1 MERDRF
7 DTLTRVFA
15 KSGSRRAALGALLG
29 AGLLG
34 TGLDALAR
42 KGNGKSKRKTR
53 GGAGKK
59 RGNNRKGVKASG
71 QGNGKGNLG
80 NSVCAKWCH
89 DTFDGKEAG
98 QCTAA
103 AAKGEGPCYECGG
116 PQADPDAGCCETTED
131 CCGNQVCNTETN
143 RCVVPCGDENCD
155 PDTQKC
161 CTNVGSSDGPV
172 CIAYDECCTVG
183 RLDVCL
189 PNTNEENDTENL
201 PHVELVSATA
211 TSVTLDFVNDT
222 NSLAFFEFRI
232 DGEKDNCR
240 NPHPVITGDVIYPGV
255 SVDSRGIPTPVVVQR
270 TFDANEFVEVRLA
283 LGGERDWDWSR
294 DHGSGWTQFNVGA

>member
-7 DTLTRVFA
+7 DALTRVFA

-34 TGLDALAR
+34 TGLDALAS
-42 KGNGKSKRKTR
+42 KGNGKNKRKTR
-53 GGAGKK
+53 GGGKK
-59 RGNNRKGVKASG
+59 RGNNRKGVKASS
-71 QGNGKGNLG
+71 NDNANLG

-89 DTFDGKEAG
+89 DNFDGKEAG

-103 AAKGEGPCYECGG
+103 AAKGEGPCFECGG
-116 PQADPDAGCCETTED
+116 PQADPDAGCCETNAD
-131 CCGNQVCNTETN
+131 CCGAQVCDPESHE
-143 RCVVPCGDENCD
+143 CVVPCGDESCN

-172 CIAYDECCTVG
+172 CIAYDACCTVG

-189 PNTNEENDTENL
+189 PNTNAENEAENL
-201 PHVELVSATA
+201 PHVKLVSATA

-232 DGEKDNCR
+232 DGEKLQLR
-240 NPHPVITGDVIYPGV
+240 QRPPGHHRRL
-255 SVDSRGIPTPVVVQR
+255 SSTPESAWIV
-270 TFDANEFVEVRLA
+270 AA
-283 LGGERDWDWSR
+283 
-294 DHGSGWTQFNVGA
+294 